1 MFLTHKVSGKVVFL
15 QLHTSFILHTLT
27 SHNRQHKDI
36 SEQHSK
42 LLRFLFPIPLLA
54 DYMLTC
60 LLASLTTKTNL
71 QTIFVPDTDMNTK
84 WEKVCKFQKQKKN
97 QTMDRQQKLANKS
110 IKCGDKASHT
120 VKLSEEEITSNW

>member
-1 MFLTHKVSGKVVFL
+1 MFLTHKVSGKVAFL

-27 SHNRQHKDI
+27 SHNRQRQDI

-71 QTIFVPDTDMNTK
+71 QAIFVPDRDMNTK

-97 QTMDRQQKLANKS
+97 QTMDR
-110 IKCGDKASHT
+110 
-120 VKLSEEEITSNW
+120 